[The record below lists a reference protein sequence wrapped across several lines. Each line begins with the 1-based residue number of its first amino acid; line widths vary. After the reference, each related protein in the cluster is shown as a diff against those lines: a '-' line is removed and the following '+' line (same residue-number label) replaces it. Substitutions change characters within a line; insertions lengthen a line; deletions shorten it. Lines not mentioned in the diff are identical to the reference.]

1 VDQPVPRLSV
11 GDKHAQDR
19 QQNLAFKSPTL
30 KNNPMN
36 LQLKPLKFW
45 LAGLVCLMFTATSL
59 FAQPPGK
66 GGGGGGDTSGYTLV
80 DLLSPYHVIDGN
92 WSGTSAI
99 QVSGGTIPGS
109 PVHVI
114 GFYERDNIQN
124 APCLWTVNS
133 ATSVIVEDLSDWVS
147 VNSVNSAGILGGS
160 IADET
165 STSLP
170 AVRLASG
177 IVVTLPTPGSG
188 WGQVRAITE
197 LAGES
202 PDRTFQAV
210 GTHSAGSQGGPSA
223 TLWTIGEDG
232 EVISAQPLQAPD
244 GLNLYARDVNQYG
257 QTSGSVVIESE
268 ASAAF
273 AAFDEFGDLR
283 ITPLFLDYAI
293 FVYLW
298 DIYLND
304 SGDVMAFAGE
314 PIDGMHGTLGR
325 TFVWPAS
332 GGMIHL
338 SDLNNGDSV
347 SGHDIATV
355 DGKLQVVGHAFA
367 SKGRF
372 AFLFNNGQLL
382 NINNLVKA
390 GGWEL
395 WLANGVSNAGHIC
408 GRGRLTIKNK
418 TQHHGYVL
426 LKK

>member
-1 VDQPVPRLSV
+1 MVLRFNN
-11 GDKHAQDR
+11 R
-19 QQNLAFKSPTL
+19 TL
-30 KNNPMN
+30 
-36 LQLKPLKFW
+36 W
-45 LAGLVCLMFTATSL
+45 LVTLVFAILTAPSL
-59 FAQPPGK
+59 FAQRPSK
-66 GGGGGGDTSGYTLV
+66 GGGGSGDTGGYTLV
-80 DLLSPYHVIDGN
+80 DLLSPYHVADGN
-92 WSGTSAI
+92 WSGTSATG
-99 QVSGGTIPGS
+99 VSGGAIPGN
-109 PVHVI
+109 PVYVI
-114 GFYERDNIQN
+114 GFYERDNSQVTH
-124 APCLWTVNS
+124 CLWTVNH
-133 ATSVIVEDLSDWVS
+133 ATSVLVEDLSNWVS
-147 VNSVNSAGILGGS
+147 VNAVNSAGILGGS

-177 IVVTLPTPGSG
+177 IVVTLPTPGSP
-188 WGQVRAITE
+188 WGQVHAITE

-210 GTHSAGSQGGPSA
+210 GTHSAGSQGGPWA
-223 TLWTIGEDG
+223 TLWTISEDG
-232 EVISAQPLQAPD
+232 DVLSAQALQAPD
-244 GLNLYARDVNQYG
+244 GLNLYAQDVNQYG
-257 QTSGSVVIESE
+257 ETSGTVVIGSE

-273 AAFDEFGDLR
+273 AAFDEFGELG
-283 ITPLFLDYAI
+283 ITPLFLDYAN

-314 PIDGMHGTLGR
+314 PIDGMHGTRGR

-347 SGHDIATV
+347 SGHDIASV

-390 GGWEL
+390 SNWEL

-426 LKK
+426 LKQ